1 MMNNSLV
8 WKDRKR
14 TLFGLPFSFTRY
26 RLTENKLIIDIGFLN
41 RSEDEIR
48 LYRITDITLIRSFRE
63 RIWGLGTIH
72 CCSGDKT
79 SPEFNISH
87 IKNPRSIKEMLSEMV
102 EDERQAYRVGV
113 REVVDGYDEDV
124 HDLDGDGIPD
134 GNDDGDGIHH

>member
-1 MMNNSLV
+1 MNNSLV

-26 RLTENKLIIDIGFLN
+26 RLTENKLILDIGFFK

-87 IKNPRSIKEMLSEMV
+87 IKNPRSVKEMLSEMV
-102 EDERQAYRVGV
+102 EDERQAHRVGV
-113 REVVDGYDEDV
+113 REVVDGYDDDE

>member
-1 MMNNSLV
+1 MNNSLV

>member
-1 MMNNSLV
+1 MNNSLV

-14 TLFGLPFSFTRY
+14 TIFGLPLSFTRY
-26 RLTENKLIIDIGFLN
+26 RLTENKLILDIGFFK

-87 IKNPRSIKEMLSEMV
+87 IKNPRSVKEMLSEMV
-102 EDERQAYRVGV
+102 EDERQAHRVGV
-113 REVVDGYDEDV
+113 REVVDGYDDDE

-134 GNDDGDGIHH
+134 GNDDGDGVHH